1 MTVTPLSLLMH
12 REIES
17 ISLKATLREAAEKMR
32 SKKVGALLVR
42 EWGKDVGIIT
52 ETDFVRKVVAIGKN
66 AEETSVGEIMS
77 YPLISIDL
85 DRSPQDANDIMA
97 QKRIR
102 HLFVTHRGE
111 IVGVISVR
119 DLVLFF
125 KNRL

>member
-1 MTVTPLSLLMH
+1 MTPLSLLMH

-17 ISLKATLREAAEKMR
+17 IATRATLREAAEKMR
-32 SKKVGALLVR
+32 VKKVGALLVR

-66 AEETSVGEIMS
+66 TDETLVGDTMS

-85 DRSPQDANDIMA
+85 DKSPQDANDIMA
-97 QKRIR
+97 QKKIR

-111 IVGVISVR
+111 IVGIISVR
-119 DLVLFF
+119 DLVIFF

>member
-85 DRSPQDANDIMA
+85 DRSCLLYTSP
-97 QKRIR
+97 
-102 HLFVTHRGE
+102 
-111 IVGVISVR
+111 SPR
-119 DLVLFF
+119 D
-125 KNRL
+125 